1 MGFNDSNAMFTMPVA
16 PTGYGYGNGGFGG
29 FGGDGAWW
37 LLVLLFAMGG
47 WNGGWGAN
55 NGGGI
60 PYAMNANTDNAV
72 QRGFDQSAVMNG
84 INNLNTVVGNG
95 FADTQQ
101 AICNSTAGITGAI
114 NNGFASAEISNNA
127 RQMSNMNQMFG
138 LQTQLA
144 QASADNRLA
153 TAGLTSTVLSEN
165 CQDRYEAAQNT
176 QAIINA
182 INTGVQSLKDDF
194 CKDRLDAKDAIIAD
208 LRQQVTYGQMKEGF
222 ASEVDAL
229 YNRLNN
235 CPVSTVPVYG
245 KQPIF
250 SCGNN
255 SGCGCNGGF

>member
-55 NGGGI
+55 NGGGM
-60 PYAMNANTDNAV
+60 PYVMNAQTDNAV

-84 INNLNTVVGNG
+84 INNLTTAVCDG
-95 FADTQQ
+95 FGGVQNS
-101 AICNSTAGITGAI
+101 ICNSTSTITGAVRD
-114 NNGFASAEISNNA
+114 GFYAAETANNA
-127 RQMSNMNQMFG
+127 RQMANMQTAFG
-138 LQTQLA
+138 LQSQIA
-144 QASADNRLA
+144 QANADNRLA
-153 TAGLTSTVLSEN
+153 TANLTSTVLSEN
-165 CQDRYEAAQNT
+165 CADRYEAAQNT

-208 LRQQVTYGQMKEGF
+208 LRQQVNYGQMQQGF
-222 ASEVDAL
+222 ANEVDQL

-235 CPVSTVPVYG
+235 CPVATVPVYG
-245 KQPIF
+245 RQPIF
-250 SCGNN
+250 NCNNNN
-255 SGCGCNGGF
+255 SCPCNGGF